1 MMVIILIIITII
13 WNISIIVLILNKT
26 TNILLLK
33 MVCGPPYFLIT
44 EMTRFRSEFET
55 HGLEFHE
62 VFATNLLHN
71 PLREHHK
78 HKKIVGNISAPA
90 RCFYI

>member
-1 MMVIILIIITII
+1 MMMIIIII
-13 WNISIIVLILNKT
+13 IIRNIYIIVLILNKT
-26 TNILLLK
+26 INILLMK

-55 HGLEFHE
+55 HGLEFLE
-62 VFATNLLHN
+62 VFATNSLHS

-78 HKKIVGNISAPA
+78 HRKIVGNISAPA